1 MNAKIIMA
9 AGLLMAPVC
18 VLGLLYHQAYI
29 WGVCPQ
35 ALAVMFIRQSLHAYD
50 SLGAADYPDLV
61 VATLY
66 YPIIAWVLSR
76 AWRRGSLGRVSLGVA
91 ACHAA
96 AVGLA
101 FGIVE
106 MRNRMW
112 GFN

>member
-1 MNAKIIMA
+1 MA

-18 VLGLLYHQAYI
+18 VLGLLYHKPYI

-35 ALAVMFIRQSLHAYD
+35 TLVVMFIRQSLHAYD
-50 SLGAADYPDLV
+50 SLGASDYPDLA
-61 VATLY
+61 VAALY

-76 AWRRGSLGRVSLGVA
+76 AWRHGSLGRISLGVA
-91 ACHAA
+91 AWHVA

-101 FGIVE
+101 LGSVE

-112 GFN
+112 GFS